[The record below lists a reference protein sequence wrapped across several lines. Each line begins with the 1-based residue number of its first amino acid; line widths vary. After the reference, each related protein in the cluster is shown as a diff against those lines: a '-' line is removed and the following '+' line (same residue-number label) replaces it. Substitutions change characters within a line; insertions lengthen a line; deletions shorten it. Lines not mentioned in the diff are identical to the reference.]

1 MGLKRSQNK
10 IPECR
15 HAKNKAPDDFLKVM
29 LHETIHNDGFLQKK
43 KQTNKLQPRRRVA
56 IKITV
61 TNLPAQHHL

>member
-1 MGLKRSQNK
+1 MGLKRSQNE

-29 LHETIHNDGFLQKK
+29 LHGMIHNDGSLQKN